1 MPVKYTQAGEIAI
14 TCQAFEEPQGLR
26 NPGQIAVE
34 IIVADTGCG
43 IQEGKLESIFR
54 EFEQVESAL
63 PKTGSAPGL
72 GTYAFFDSWPRVR
85 VC

>member
-1 MPVKYTQAGEIAI
+1 M
-14 TCQAFEEPQGLR
+14 
-26 NPGQIAVE
+26 E

-63 PKTGSAPGL
+63 PKPGSAPGL
-72 GTYAFFDSWPRVR
+72 GTYAFPDPWPRVR

>member
-1 MPVKYTQAGEIAI
+1 M
-14 TCQAFEEPQGLR
+14 
-26 NPGQIAVE
+26 E

-72 GTYAFFDSWPRVR
+72 GTYTFPDPWLRVR